1 MTDFDPLEPYGD
13 PEVMRAAACGA
24 EFLRALPA
32 NVDPFQMLKLMGGYL
47 GDEMATEI
55 LRYLMDPHRDA
66 HNSTYRCRE
75 LGPVATGKKIQAIKE
90 VRAHTGCGLKEAKD
104 FVEGQ
109 AMKMDRGV
117 VRGLNQD
124 LYHIGFEAYPS
135 R

>member
-1 MTDFDPLEPYGD
+1 MADFDPLEPQMD
-13 PEVMRAAACGA
+13 PELMRAAACGA
-24 EFLRALPA
+24 EFLRSLPE

-55 LRYLMDPHRDA
+55 LRYLMDPHREVY
-66 HNSTYRCRE
+66 NSTYRCRE
-75 LGPVATGKKIQAIKE
+75 LGPIATGKKISAIKE
-90 VRAHTGCGLKEAKD
+90 IRAHTGCGLKEAKD

-109 AMKMDRGV
+109 AMKMDPST
-117 VRGLNQD
+117 VRDLNRD